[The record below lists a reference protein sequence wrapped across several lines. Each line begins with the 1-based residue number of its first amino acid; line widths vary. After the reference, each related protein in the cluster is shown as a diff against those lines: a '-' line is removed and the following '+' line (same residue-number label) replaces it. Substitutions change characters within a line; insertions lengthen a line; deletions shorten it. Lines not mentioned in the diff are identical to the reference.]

1 MGLKAFTEGSKKTLH
16 QQIVLLATSL
26 ANPEVRKVCLWAI
39 HMIVSHCPVSRYTH
53 MPASHPAR
61 CTMVTHLNFTPTT
74 LCRFVAQHGRL
85 DFRIPRGP
93 GLSAA
98 AHG

>member
-53 MPASHPAR
+53 AR
-61 CTMVTHLNFTPTT
+61 ITPGRVHRPRRFLNSP
-74 LCRFVAQHGRL
+74 L
-85 DFRIPRGP
+85 
-93 GLSAA
+93 LSLRAA
-98 AHG
+98 WAT